1 MFDIPAG
8 DCDCGGNQLDALGE
22 CGGNCEADTDADG
35 ICDDVDDCV
44 GELDACGVCNGPG
57 AVFTCGC
64 SGIPEGDCDC
74 NGNQVDALGIC
85 GGSCAEDLDTDGIC
99 DDVDDCVGEL
109 DECGMCNGPGAIYE
123 CGCADIPEAIATA
136 TATNWMLLMCVVVV
150 VKRTPMRMA
159 SVTTSTIAWAILTR
173 AVCNGPGAIYECG
186 CTDIPEGDCDCE
198 GNQPSEFQDC
208 TGNCLQD
215 LDSDGICDDADDC
228 VDLEAPVWTYF
239 PPNDTIACDEI
250 MPTVEETAP
259 LAADDC
265 GPVEVIWVGDGPLD
279 YPFGCL
285 QSYTC
290 PRVYQAIDA
299 AGNAIMDTLV
309 ITVLDTVAPVLVY
322 PTEEVV
328 LVDELLGEAVPAL
341 EAIVIDNC
349 DTNADYVVTETILG
363 EEDGVQTLERIY
375 AASDACGNTTVFN
388 QLITVTLAFEGCTD
402 TEACNYDA
410 SANLDDGSCVFADMF
425 YDCNGVC
432 LSDADGDD
440 VCDENE
446 IEGCMDP
453 VACDYNPDATDE
465 GECDYCSCAGEG
477 EAGMAS
483 CLRFMP
489 STMKGNLQD

>member
-1 MFDIPAG
+1 
-8 DCDCGGNQLDALGE
+8 
-22 CGGNCEADTDADG
+22 DADG

-74 NGNQVDALGIC
+74 NGNQLDALGIC
-85 GGSCAEDLDTDGIC
+85 GGSCAEDLDADGIC

-109 DECGMCNGPGAIYE
+109 DECGM
-123 CGCADIPEAIATA
+123 
-136 TATNWMLLMCVVVV
+136 
-150 VKRTPMRMA
+150 
-159 SVTTSTIAWAILTR
+159 
-173 AVCNGPGAIYECG
+173 CNGPGAIYECG

-208 TGNCLQD
+208 AGNCLQD
-215 LDSDGICDDADDC
+215 LDSDGICDDEDDC

-239 PPNDTIACDEI
+239 PPDDTIACDEI

-309 ITVLDTVAPVLVY
+309 ITVLDTVAPVLAY

-363 EEDGVQTLERIY
+363 EEEGVQTLERIY
-375 AASDACGNTTVFN
+375 TATDACGNTTVFN

-410 SANLDDGSCVFADMF
+410 S
-425 YDCNGVC
+425 
-432 LSDADGDD
+432 
-440 VCDENE
+440 
-446 IEGCMDP
+446 
-453 VACDYNPDATDE
+453 
-465 GECDYCSCAGEG
+465 
-477 EAGMAS
+477 
-483 CLRFMP
+483 
-489 STMKGNLQD
+489 